1 MQKKHAQKVVEQICI
16 FCAGG
21 LPKLVDD
28 AEDEED
34 EDVDDPEV
42 GENL

>member
-1 MQKKHAQKVVEQICI
+1 V
-16 FCAGG
+16 GG

-34 EDVDDPEV
+34 EDVDDPEA
-42 GENL
+42 GEDLQFTEPPW